1 MSSLFEPTPPH
12 ILPELHQRLLAFY
25 GKPAPRDVWD
35 PLTQLIYSLLSART
49 KTEVS
54 LQIIRDLR
62 NRFDGWQGDWTRL
75 RDASIAEIEEVI
87 RPVTHYE
94 KKSHQLKETL
104 QQISDRIGVLR
115 LEPLG
120 RYRTEKIRAWIEQLP
135 GVGVKTSAAV
145 VNFTTLRRRA
155 LCIDGHHQRIAQRL
169 GLSSPKTDARQVE
182 ADLMA
187 LVPEDWTPE
196 MLDEDHSLFKLHGQT
211 LCTKNELRCGR
222 CPLLD
227 LCPTGKERATPKRG
241 PYPAVD

>member
-1 MSSLFEPTPPH
+1 MSSLFEPTPPN

-120 RYRTEKIRAWIEQLP
+120 RYRTEKIRTWIEQLP

-169 GLSSPKTDARQVE
+169 GLSSPKADARQVE

-187 LVPEDWTPE
+187 LAPEDWTPE

-211 LCTKNELRCGR
+211 LCTKNELRCGK

-227 LCPTGKERATPKRG
+227 LCPTAKERATPKRG
-241 PYPAVD
+241 PYPVD

>member
-1 MSSLFEPTPPH
+1 MSSLFEPTPPD

-104 QQISDRIGVLR
+104 RQISDRIGVLR

-169 GLSSPKTDARQVE
+169 GLSSPKADARQVE

-227 LCPTGKERATPKRG
+227 VCPTGKQRATPKRG
-241 PYPAVD
+241 LYPLD